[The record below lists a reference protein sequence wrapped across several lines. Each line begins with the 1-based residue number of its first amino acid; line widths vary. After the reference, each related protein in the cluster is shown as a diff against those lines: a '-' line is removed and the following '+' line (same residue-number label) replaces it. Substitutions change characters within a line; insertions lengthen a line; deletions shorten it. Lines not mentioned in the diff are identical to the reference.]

1 MSNYSYV
8 KELEKERGGPM
19 KYTFIV
25 EDIDCG
31 NCANKIESALN
42 KEEYIN
48 EASLNFI
55 LKKLVVDSNEED
67 EERLREK
74 IEKLANRIEKGV
86 RIVSEEDEEDDVLEE
101 EHEHHHHHEHDHEHT
116 HEGCCCGEEHDHEED
131 HHHDH
136 GHEHAHEGCCC
147 GEEHDHEEHHHHDH
161 GHEHAHEECCCGEE
175 HHHEKHEHHHHE
187 HKEGT
192 TTYVFMVEDLDC
204 GNCANKIEAAL
215 NKEDYIEEA
224 TLNFMLKK
232 LTVETREQD
241 EEKLRE
247 KIEKL
252 ANRIE
257 KGVRIVS
264 EVTDEEEQEH
274 HGKTH
279 NDAQSKTQKV
289 KEHKGHDHEGH
300 SHAEGKVGQKD
311 KWLILVGVILLL
323 AGVVTKINVL
333 LFASYICLGYDIVW
347 LAVKNLFRGQMLDEN
362 FLMTI
367 ATVAAFIIGD
377 YPEAVAVMLFY
388 KIGEYMQGKAV
399 GYSRKEIAKAMDIR
413 PEFARVIRNG
423 KTEVVEPQ
431 KVKVKEIIEV
441 RAGEKLPL
449 DGVVVEGS
457 SLLDTSMLTGEAI
470 PTVVKEGSQVLSG
483 SINKEGMLKVKVTK
497 SFKNSTVSKILELI
511 ENATSKKSESEKFIT
526 KFSKWYTPIVVGL
539 AVFTAIVPSIV
550 TGNWHDWLYT
560 SIIFLVISCPC
571 AIVVSVPLGFFA
583 GLGAS
588 AHKGVL
594 VKGSNYLEQ
603 LNSIDTVVLDK
614 TGTITKGQF
623 GITHIETFK
632 GSEKDVL
639 KYAASLEQNSN
650 HPIARSIV
658 QGYEGERYSVNDL
671 KEVSGEGMVAQIAG
685 SRILAGNKKLMQ
697 RYHISVPEVNKL
709 GSYVYV
715 AKDETALGC
724 VIVAD
729 QIKEDSKEAI
739 SKLKANGIKKVVMLT
754 GDKEEIAKEV
764 GKTVGV
770 DEVHA
775 ELLPQ
780 DKVAKLEALLKE
792 GKVAFVGDGIN
803 DAPVLARADIGIAM
817 GGVGSDAA
825 IEAADVVLMTDQL
838 SSIGD
843 VLKVARYTRKI
854 VKQNIVFALGVK
866 IVVMLLSL
874 FGIANMWLAI
884 FADVGVSLIAVMNSI
899 RVLGGNLEYIK
910 KMITSK

>member
-1 MSNYSYV
+1 
-8 KELEKERGGPM
+8 M

-31 NCANKIESALN
+31 NCANKIEAALN
-42 KEEYIN
+42 KEDYIN

-55 LKKLVVDSNEED
+55 LKKLVVDSKEED
-67 EERLREK
+67 KERLREK
-74 IEKLANRIEKGV
+74 IEKLARHIEKGV
-86 RIVSEEDEEDDVLEE
+86 RILSEEED
-101 EHEHHHHHEHDHEHT
+101 
-116 HEGCCCGEEHDHEED
+116 
-131 HHHDH
+131 
-136 GHEHAHEGCCC
+136 
-147 GEEHDHEEHHHHDH
+147 EHHHHDH
-161 GHEHAHEECCCGEE
+161 GHEHQKCCSTEE
-175 HHHEKHEHHHHE
+175 HQHKHEGCCLEEDEHIEHEHHHHAHGHKHDHMHE
-187 HKEGT
+187 GCCSTKEHDHEHHHHDQQHKHKEGAT
-192 TTYVFMVEDLDC
+192 KYIFMVEDLDC
-204 GNCANKIEAAL
+204 GNCANKIEVAL
-215 NKEDYIEEA
+215 NKEDYIENA

-232 LTVETREQD
+232 LTVESTEQD
-241 EEKLRE
+241 EESLRE
-247 KIEKL
+247 KIEEL

-264 EVTDEEEQEH
+264 ES
-274 HGKTH
+274 K
-279 NDAQSKTQKV
+279 AQKIKQN
-289 KEHKGHDHEGH
+289 KGHAHE
-300 SHAEGKVGQKD
+300 EGKLGQKD

-323 AGVVTKINVL
+323 AGIVTDINI
-333 LFASYICLGYDIVW
+333 LFFVSYICLGYDIIW
-347 LAVKNLFRGQMLDEN
+347 MAVKNLFRGQMLDEN

-367 ATVAAFIIGD
+367 ATVAAFIIGE

-449 DGVVVEGS
+449 DGIVVEGS

-470 PTVVKEGSQVLSG
+470 PTVVKEGSEVLSG
-483 SINKEGMLKVKVTK
+483 SINKEGILKVKVTK

-526 KFSKWYTPIVVGL
+526 KFAKWYTPIVVGL
-539 AVFTAIVPSIV
+539 AVFTAIVPSLV

-623 GITHIETFK
+623 GITHIETFN

-658 QGYEGERYSVNDL
+658 QGYEGERYRVNHL
-671 KEVSGEGMVAQIAG
+671 KEVSGEGMVAEIG
-685 SRILAGNKKLMQ
+685 ESRILAGNKKLME
-697 RYHISVPEVNKL
+697 RYHIAVPEINKL

-715 AKDETALGC
+715 AKDDVALGC
-724 VIVAD
+724 VVVAD

-739 SKLKANGIKKVVMLT
+739 AKLKANGIKKVVMLT
-754 GDKEEIAKEV
+754 GDKTEIAKEV

-780 DKVAKLEALLKE
+780 DKVARLEALLGE

-825 IEAADVVLMTDQL
+825 IEAADVVLMTDEL
-838 SSIGD
+838 SSIGE
-843 VLKVARYTRKI
+843 VLGVARYTRKI
-854 VKQNIVFALGVK
+854 VKQNIAFALGVK
-866 IVVMLLSL
+866 VIVMLLSL
-874 FGIANMWLAI
+874 VGFTNMWLAI

-899 RVLGGNLEYIK
+899 RVLGGNLDYIR

>member
-1 MSNYSYV
+1 
-8 KELEKERGGPM
+8 M
-19 KYTFIV
+19 KYIFLV

-31 NCANKIESALN
+31 NCANKIEAALN
-42 KEEYIN
+42 KEDYIN

-67 EERLREK
+67 KERLREK
-74 IEKLANRIEKGV
+74 IERLANRIEKGV
-86 RIVSEEDEEDDVLEE
+86 RILREEEDDDELEEDEA
-101 EHEHHHHHEHDHEHT
+101 EHNHHDHE
-116 HEGCCCGEEHDHEED
+116 GCGCGEDHNHEEYD

-136 GHEHAHEGCCC
+136 AHQECCTEDHHHHHNHEQAYGECCC
-147 GEEHDHEEHHHHDH
+147 GDEHHHEEHKHHHH
-161 GHEHAHEECCCGEE
+161 HSHKHTHEECCCTEAHE
-175 HHHEKHEHHHHE
+175 YHHHERCESEEDHYHEDHEHHHYS

-192 TTYVFMVEDLDC
+192 AKYTFIVENLDC

-215 NKEDYIEEA
+215 NKEEYIEA
-224 TLNFMLKK
+224 AALNFVLKK
-232 LTVETREQD
+232 LTVESTEQD

-247 KIEKL
+247 KIEVL
-252 ANRIE
+252 ANHIE
-257 KGVRIVS
+257 KGVRIVGES
-264 EVTDEEEQEH
+264 NA
-274 HGKTH
+274 KK
-279 NDAQSKTQKV
+279 AK
-289 KEHKGHDHEGH
+289 HKGHNHE
-300 SHAEGKVGQKD
+300 EDKMGQKD
-311 KWLILVGVILLL
+311 KWLILAGVVLLL
-323 AGVVTKINVL
+323 AGIVTDINVL
-333 LFASYICLGYDIVW
+333 FFASYICLGYDIVW
-347 LAVKNLFRGQMLDEN
+347 LAVRNLCKGQMLDEN

-367 ATVAAFIIGD
+367 ATVAAFIIGE

-441 RAGEKLPL
+441 RAGEKIPL
-449 DGVVVEGS
+449 DGTVVEGS

-470 PTVVKEGSQVLSG
+470 PTVVKEGSEVLSG

-526 KFSKWYTPIVVGL
+526 KFAKWYTPIVVGL
-539 AVFTAIVPSIV
+539 AVFTAIVPSLI

-623 GITHIETFK
+623 GITHIETFN

-658 QGYEGERYSVNDL
+658 QGYEGKNYSVNHL
-671 KEVSGEGMVAQIAG
+671 KEVSGEGMVAEIG
-685 SRILAGNKKLMQ
+685 ESRILAGNKKLME
-697 RYHISVPEVNKL
+697 RYHIAVPEINKL

-715 AKDETALGC
+715 AKDDAMLGC
-724 VIVAD
+724 VVVAD

-739 SKLKANGIKKVVMLT
+739 AKLKANGIKKVVMLT
-754 GDKEEIAKEV
+754 GDKTEIAKEV

-780 DKVAKLEALLKE
+780 DKVAQLEALLNE

-825 IEAADVVLMTDQL
+825 IEAADVVLMTDEL
-838 SSIGD
+838 SSIGE
-843 VLKVARYTRKI
+843 VLGVARYTRKI
-854 VKQNIVFALGVK
+854 VKQNIAFALGVK
-866 IVVMLLSL
+866 VIVMLLSL
-874 FGIANMWLAI
+874 VGFTNMWLAI

-899 RVLGGNLEYIK
+899 RVLGGNLDYIR

>member
-1 MSNYSYV
+1 
-8 KELEKERGGPM
+8 M

-31 NCANKIESALN
+31 NCANKIEAALN
-42 KEEYIN
+42 KEDYIN

-67 EERLREK
+67 EEILREK
-74 IEKLANRIEKGV
+74 IQKLANRIEKGV
-86 RIVSEEDEEDDVLEE
+86 RILSKEDEEDDVLEE
-101 EHEHHHHHEHDHEHT
+101 EHEHHHHHEHEHEHT
-116 HEGCCCGEEHDHEED
+116 HEGCCCVG
-131 HHHDH
+131 
-136 GHEHAHEGCCC
+136 
-147 GEEHDHEEHHHHDH
+147 EHDHEEHHHHHEHEHEHTHEGCCCEEEHHHEEHDH
-161 GHEHAHEECCCGEE
+161 GHEHTHEECCCGEE
-175 HHHEKHEHHHHE
+175 HHHEKHEH
-187 HKEGT
+187 KEGAT
-192 TTYVFMVEDLDC
+192 KYVFMVEDLDC

-232 LTVETREQD
+232 LTVETKQQD
-241 EEKLRE
+241 EEVLRQ
-247 KIEKL
+247 KIETL

-264 EVTDEEEQEH
+264 YGSDEEDTIHDEVQH
-274 HGKTH
+274 TH
-279 NDAQSKTQKV
+279 NAQNNTQSSTHAQSKTQKV
-289 KEHKGHDHEGH
+289 KAHKGHDH
-300 SHAEGKVGQKD
+300 AEGKMGQKD
-311 KWLILVGVILLL
+311 KWLILIGVILLL

-333 LFASYICLGYDIVW
+333 FFASYVCLGYDIVW

-367 ATVAAFIIGD
+367 ATVAAFIIGE

-423 KTEVVEPQ
+423 KAEVVEPQ

-470 PTVVKEGSQVLSG
+470 PTVVKEGSEVLSG

-526 KFSKWYTPIVVGL
+526 KFAKWYTPIVVGL
-539 AVFTAIVPSIV
+539 AVFTAIVPSLV

-685 SRILAGNKKLMQ
+685 SRILAGNKKLME

-754 GDKEEIAKEV
+754 GDKKEIATEV

-866 IVVMLLSL
+866 VLVMLLSL

-899 RVLGGNLEYIK
+899 RVLGGNLDYIK